1 MGGGG
6 ANWTAAGEDRIRI
19 MSAKATITGVV
30 SRYNFREAENG
41 KKANLWMLVE
51 WPSQNQNAQWPDRLA
66 IKAFGAVAER
76 ANRLVGEGTQITA
89 ECKIEP
95 KSATDANGAKI
106 YCADYIMQSF
116 RVGDDQSEPKRP
128 APKAQAAKANPPPPV
143 PAEGEYY
150 DPIADPDGD
159 IPF

>member
-1 MGGGG
+1 
-6 ANWTAAGEDRIRI
+6 
-19 MSAKATITGVV
+19 MSAKATIAGVV
-30 SRYNFREAENG
+30 SRYNFHEAENG

-106 YCADYIMQSF
+106 YYADYIMQSF
-116 RVGDDQSEPKRP
+116 TVGDDQSEPKRA
-128 APKAQAAKANPPPPV
+128 APKAQAAKPPPSPV
-143 PAEGEYY
+143 PPPPAEGEYY
-150 DPIADPDGD
+150 DPTADPDGD